1 MALPPHPQVSQ
12 GRGCFLT
19 CPFVLMYELVNKHN
33 HLLTLGCQ
41 RVGRATESVVAWG
54 WGSWRLRLQP
64 RGGGDDEAA
73 SGTQPELRREAA
85 GEGGALG
92 PGRSLEE
99 GGAGPRGGGGGS
111 GGVMAEAALDAV
123 RRELREFPAAAREL
137 SVPLAVPHLDEPPS
151 PLHFYRDWVCPNR
164 PCIIRNA
171 LQHWPALRKWS
182 LPYLRATVGSTEVSV
197 AVTPDGY
204 ADAVRGDRFVMPA
217 ERRLPLSHVLDVLEG
232 RAQHPGVLYVQ
243 KQCSNLPTELPQL
256 LPDVEPHVP
265 WASEAL
271 VHKDHY
277 ENLYCVVSGEKHFLL
292 HPPSD
297 RPFIPYE
304 LYTQATYQLTEEGS
318 FKTVDEEATEKV
330 PWIPLDPLAPDLARY
345 PSYCQAQALRCT
357 VRAGEIL
364 YLPALWFHHVQQSH
378 GCIAVNFWYD
388 MEYDLKYSYFQL
400 LDSLTKVS
408 GLN

>member
-1 MALPPHPQVSQ
+1 
-12 GRGCFLT
+12 
-19 CPFVLMYELVNKHN
+19 
-33 HLLTLGCQ
+33 
-41 RVGRATESVVAWG
+41 
-54 WGSWRLRLQP
+54 
-64 RGGGDDEAA
+64 
-73 SGTQPELRREAA
+73 
-85 GEGGALG
+85 
-92 PGRSLEE
+92 
-99 GGAGPRGGGGGS
+99 
-111 GGVMAEAALDAV
+111 MAEAALDAV

-297 RPFIPYE
+297 RPFIPY
-304 LYTQATYQLTEEGS
+304 G
-318 FKTVDEEATEKV
+318 
-330 PWIPLDPLAPDLARY
+330 PLAPVPLH
-345 PSYCQAQALRCT
+345 SEHEGVNCT
-357 VRAGEIL
+357 HRQPI
-364 YLPALWFHHVQQSH
+364 S
-378 GCIAVNFWYD
+378 
-388 MEYDLKYSYFQL
+388 
-400 LDSLTKVS
+400 
-408 GLN
+408 